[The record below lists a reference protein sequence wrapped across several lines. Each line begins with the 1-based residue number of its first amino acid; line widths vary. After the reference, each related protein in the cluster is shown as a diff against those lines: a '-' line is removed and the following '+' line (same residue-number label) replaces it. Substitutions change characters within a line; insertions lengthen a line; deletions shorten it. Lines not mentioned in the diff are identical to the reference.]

1 MPGRRSVRR
10 GRNEEQAGDADGGCN
25 VGATSSL
32 RFARFGG
39 AGERRAGRVAVA
51 CLLLTHLGTM
61 KDVVLV
67 LATIGFFA
75 VAWAYTRA
83 LDRL

>member
-1 MPGRRSVRR
+1 MGRS
-10 GRNEEQAGDADGGCN
+10 G
-25 VGATSSL
+25 
-32 RFARFGG
+32 
-39 AGERRAGRVAVA
+39 VA
-51 CLLLTHLGTM
+51 CLLLTHPLTM

>member
-1 MPGRRSVRR
+1 MNDVAILGSGGPCVLPDSEGH
-10 GRNEEQAGDADGGCN
+10 DGGEWVEAGWHVCC
-25 VGATSSL
+25 SL
-32 RFARFGG
+32 TR
-39 AGERRAGRVAVA
+39 
-51 CLLLTHLGTM
+51 TM

>member
-1 MPGRRSVRR
+1 MLTS
-10 GRNEEQAGDADGGCN
+10 AGSCVLRDLEGG
-25 VGATSSL
+25 
-32 RFARFGG
+32 GG
-39 AGERRAGRVAVA
+39 GEWGGDVVA
-51 CLLLTHLGTM
+51 CLLLNHPLTM

-67 LATIGFFA
+67 LVTMGFFA